1 MGLLINGQPSWN
13 IGSWTISAEN
23 LILEDGDTKTLV
35 FEGNL
40 NGLIIRRELT
50 FDAATYLISEK
61 ITYGAEEG
69 KAFIVRVGY
78 TLAGSEYSGS
88 STYNPMQVVWDSEGS
103 YETESD
109 VSKLTEEGMVEDG
122 ALFFAGL
129 SNNYF

>member
-1 MGLLINGQPSWN
+1 M
-13 IGSWTISAEN
+13 
-23 LILEDGDTKTLV
+23 
-35 FEGNL
+35 
-40 NGLIIRRELT
+40 
-50 FDAATYLISEK
+50 
-61 ITYGAEEG
+61 
-69 KAFIVRVGY
+69 GY
-78 TLAGSEYSGS
+78 TLAGSEYSSS